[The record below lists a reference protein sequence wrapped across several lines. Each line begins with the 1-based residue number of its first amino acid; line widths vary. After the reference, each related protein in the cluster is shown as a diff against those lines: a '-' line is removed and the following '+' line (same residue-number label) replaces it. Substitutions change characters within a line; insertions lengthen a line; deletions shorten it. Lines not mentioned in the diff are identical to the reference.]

1 MSCNH
6 SHTPRIKG
14 NDESVSGHSFSVVGR
29 RSRYARDDSAT
40 IEAIWLRQVVS
51 FVYRADTT
59 VYSCSSLR
67 QKVAG
72 MLSYVG
78 ARTAAPFQRLDC
90 DDFAGI
96 VRLQIP
102 VESPVEATAENL
114 RAVTDYDTE
123 DMLVAR
129 LRGKQLA
136 TSDEVTRFPAA
147 WTTLA
152 LRDSGLQ
159 LTAADCELVHQLRR
173 QVLPKLSVQIL
184 KEPPRCAPVLSRGR
198 APAMQVRAL
207 LVAG

>member
-1 MSCNH
+1 MKALFVIASLWLAAVPA
-6 SHTPRIKG
+6 TAREDP
-14 NDESVSGHSFSVVGR
+14 VS
-29 RSRYARDDSAT
+29 
-40 IEAIWLRQVVS
+40 IEAIWLRQVVD

-59 VYSCSSLR
+59 IYSCSSLR

-78 ARTAAPFQRLDC
+78 ARAAGSLQRLKC

-102 VESPVEATAENL
+102 LESPVEATAENL

-129 LRGKQLA
+129 LRGEQLVDA
-136 TSDEVTRFPAA
+136 NAVVRFPAM
-147 WTTLA
+147 WTTLS
-152 LRDSGLQ
+152 LRDSEMQ

-173 QVLPKLSVQIL
+173 QVLPRLSVQIL
-184 KEPPRCAPVLSRGR
+184 KEPARCAPVLSRGA
-198 APAMQVRAL
+198 APAMKVRAL